1 MPLFRENSKFSVS
14 IEKYNGHEL
23 GQTSGDG
30 DGQKGL
36 VCCSPGSCKVSDM
49 TGLLNNSNNRKY
61 VFLFLFLDLSAFI
74 PHV

>member
-36 VCCSPGSCKVSDM
+36 VCCSPGSCKVSDT
-49 TGLLNNSNNRKY
+49 TG
-61 VFLFLFLDLSAFI
+61 
-74 PHV
+74 